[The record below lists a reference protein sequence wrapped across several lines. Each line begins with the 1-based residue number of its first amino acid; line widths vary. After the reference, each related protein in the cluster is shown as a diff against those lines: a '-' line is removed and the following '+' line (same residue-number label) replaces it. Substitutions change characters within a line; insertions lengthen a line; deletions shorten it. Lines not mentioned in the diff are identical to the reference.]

1 MIKPDNIKSKLNFL
15 GYKMKETQNE
25 KGDVILK
32 VYLPIVCFLK
42 IRFAENKIKITSGT
56 YVGFHFY
63 SLELT
68 AIIYSLV
75 LVLLL
80 AYEAISVNSVFT
92 VFFLLFILYYLVCFV
107 KSEFLRIVIIGWIEK
122 ELDDN

>member
-1 MIKPDNIKSKLNFL
+1 MIKTDNIKSKLKVL

-32 VYLPIVCFLK
+32 VYLPILCFLK

-56 YVGFHFY
+56 YVGFYFY

-68 AIIYSLV
+68 VIVYSLV
-75 LVLLL
+75 LSLLL
-80 AYEAISVNSVFT
+80 AYEVIAMNSVFT
-92 VFFLLFILYYLVCFV
+92 FFFLLFILYYLVCFV
-107 KSEFLRIVIIGWIEK
+107 KSEFLRIIIIGWIEK

>member
-1 MIKPDNIKSKLNFL
+1 MIKTNNIKSKLKLL

-25 KGDVILK
+25 NGEVVLK
-32 VYLPIVCFLK
+32 VFLPLLCFLK
-42 IRFAENKIKITSGT
+42 VRIAENKIKITSGT
-56 YVGFHFY
+56 HVGFYFY

-68 AIIYSLV
+68 VIVYSLV
-75 LVLLL
+75 LALLL
-80 AYEAISVNSVFT
+80 AYEVISMNSVFT

-107 KSEFLRIVIIGWIEK
+107 KSEFLRIIIIVWIEK

>member
-1 MIKPDNIKSKLNFL
+1 MIKTNNIKSKLKLL

-25 KGDVILK
+25 NGEVVLK
-32 VYLPIVCFLK
+32 VFLPLLCFLK
-42 IRFAENKIKITSGT
+42 VRIAENKIKITSGT
-56 YVGFHFY
+56 HVGFYFY

-68 AIIYSLV
+68 VIVYSLV
-75 LVLLL
+75 LALLL
-80 AYEAISVNSVFT
+80 AYEVISMNSVFT

-107 KSEFLRIVIIGWIEK
+107 KSEFLRIIIIGWIEK